1 MANTFKSPLQKA
13 VVGWLAAHPEV
24 SITELGRRAEID
36 RGDLSKINSG
46 QKASLNMESAAR
58 LAHAMGTT
66 VEGLLTGDA
75 AATPAAGP
83 GPNDVRIDGQALAV
97 GVRLVPLSIID
108 PSPDNPRK
116 TFDKDALA
124 ELAASIAEQGL
135 LQPLVVRPNGG
146 RFTIVA
152 GERRFRALTLNGADD
167 ALCMVR
173 EGADDGNTRA
183 LRIIE
188 NLQRADIKPME
199 EAEAFSA
206 LNAVDPVKWTATA
219 IGKAIGK
226 SDRFVAQRI
235 SVARNLHPDLKDKL
249 VKGELKIEVA
259 RVMAGAPQKL
269 QKSLANDPW
278 ALRDPD
284 DCRRKLQGKAIPVS
298 AAAFKLDEYDGEF
311 LEEGGKRWFADK
323 AKFTRLQTKTADAR
337 VEKLKKDWPEAKRI
351 GSTEV
356 RNLVWADTGDNVQG
370 WYGEPKRTEAKTRKR
385 GLTVADCTAVVWIAE
400 NKIHTA
406 KNVVTREVWDEKV
419 KKDQPKAQHA
429 GGHAERAERE
439 TKEQKQARAVNE
451 ALTAGLAQ
459 RPDLAKRLVVYAFLG
474 QNVADI
480 EIDIDPRPHFGDQAE
495 LLDRF
500 VGGDGYY
507 LDRYEAP
514 TGADDKL
521 WAALRAMDE
530 SAIDG
535 LLGRFMSEI
544 IHLPT
549 GYFQAKADGLCR
561 AIAAELSV
569 DIPAAMIP
577 EPVAAEPVPGEEA
590 GDAVDQAVA
599 A

>member
-24 SITELGRRAEID
+24 SITELGRRGDID
-36 RGDLSKINSG
+36 RGDLGKINSG

-58 LAHAMGTT
+58 LAQAMGTT

-75 AATPAAGP
+75 AATGP
-83 GPNDVRIDGQALAV
+83 VPNDVRIDNQAIAV
-97 GVRLVPLSIID
+97 GVRLVPLNIID

-152 GERRFRALTLNGADD
+152 GERRFRALTLNGADA

-173 EGADDGNTRA
+173 EGDDDGNTRA

-235 SVARNLHPDLKDKL
+235 SVARNLHPDLKEKL

-259 RVMAGAPQKL
+259 RVMAAAPQKL
-269 QKSLANDPW
+269 QKSLANDHW

-284 DCRRKLQGKAIPVS
+284 DCRRKLQGKAIPLS
-298 AAAFKLDEYDGEF
+298 AASFKIEEYDGEF

-323 AKFTRLQTKTADAR
+323 AKFTRLQTRVADAR
-337 VEKLKKDWPEAKRI
+337 VEKLKKDWPEARRV
-351 GSTEV
+351 GPNDV
-356 RNLVWADTGDNVQG
+356 RDFVWADTGENVWG
-370 WYGEPKRTEAKTRKR
+370 WYGDPKRSEAKTKKR
-385 GLTVADCTAVVWIAE
+385 GLTAADCTAVVWIAE

-406 KNVVTREVWDEKV
+406 KNVVARSVWDEKV
-419 KKDQPKAQHA
+419 EKEKPKQH
-429 GGHAERAERE
+429 HAPDRSERE

-451 ALTAGLAQ
+451 ALTARLGG

-474 QNVADI
+474 QNTGDI
-480 EIDIDPRPHFGDQAE
+480 DINIDPRPHFGNQAE
-495 LLDRF
+495 LLNTF
-500 VGGDGYY
+500 VSGDDYY
-507 LDRYEAP
+507 LDRYGVVD
-514 TGADDKL
+514 GAEDKL
-521 WAALRAMDE
+521 WAALRALDE
-530 SAIDG
+530 TAIDG

-544 IHLPT
+544 IHIVGHYQPR
-549 GYFQAKADGLCR
+549 ADGLCR

-569 DIPAAMIP
+569 EIPAAMIP
-577 EPVAAEPVPGEEA
+577 EPVAVEPVPGEEA
-590 GDAVDQAVA
+590 AAADQAEA